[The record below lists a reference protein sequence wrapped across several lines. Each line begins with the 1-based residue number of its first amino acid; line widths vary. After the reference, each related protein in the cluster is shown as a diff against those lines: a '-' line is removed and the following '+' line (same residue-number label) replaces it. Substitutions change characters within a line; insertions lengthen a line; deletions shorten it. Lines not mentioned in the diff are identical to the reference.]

1 MKANNKLKI
10 RAHLRTKIRAKIRA
24 KIKAKITDSRVKR
37 CTRLT
42 QHVILLLYTVILSE
56 LYCHLAHLY
65 AVTGIKN
72 NNNLIA

>member
-10 RAHLRTKIRAKIRA
+10 RAHLRTKII
-24 KIKAKITDSRVKR
+24 AKITDSRVKR

-56 LYCHLAHLY
+56 LYCHLTHLY